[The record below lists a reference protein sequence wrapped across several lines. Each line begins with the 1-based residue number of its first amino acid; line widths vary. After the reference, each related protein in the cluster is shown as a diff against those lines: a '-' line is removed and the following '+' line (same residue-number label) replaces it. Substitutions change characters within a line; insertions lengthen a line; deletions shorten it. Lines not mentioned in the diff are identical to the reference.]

1 MKFSLQ
7 NILGGNC
14 SNLYI
19 IKILIRKH
27 CFYSL
32 YWLSFLKKE
41 ETKKESIYPLSTEE
55 VTQTPVELG
64 KEILME
70 EGTVLPA
77 IK

>member
-1 MKFSLQ
+1 LFLFA
-7 NILGGNC
+7 ILTIVSC
-14 SNLYI
+14 
-19 IKILIRKH
+19 
-27 CFYSL
+27 
-32 YWLSFLKKE
+32 KK
-41 ETKKESIYPLSTEE
+41 KKPKESIYPLSTEE